1 MSVFWLIQRRYDADR
16 YPISETVWKLDV
28 AKRRVDEILT
38 HPTHLRWLRLVEYH
52 PDSPATVLI
61 DWQP

>member
-16 YPISETVWKLDV
+16 YPISETLFKLDV

-38 HPTHLRWLRLVEYH
+38 HPTHLRWLRLVAYNA
-52 PDSPATVLI
+52 DRPAEVII
-61 DWQP
+61 DWKP